1 MFGLLQ
7 AIQEQGIV
15 VGFPMK
21 KAWDLGLES
30 RAAGEVSSEVK
41 DVRSGETIKIGG
53 CDTSLFPCAD
63 HSLWRGQLK
72 TSHCPEGV
80 ALG

>member
-63 HSLWRGQLK
+63 PSL
-72 TSHCPEGV
+72 
-80 ALG
+80 